1 MGLEAHNMTTPQVIT
16 YEILT
21 GYCSDTMQEF
31 HLVVFRHDTGRN
43 KRAQLRMRNTPES
56 DWSDP
61 LELKHLPGEPTHPS
75 AA

>member
-1 MGLEAHNMTTPQVIT
+1 
-16 YEILT
+16 
-21 GYCSDTMQEF
+21 MQEF
-31 HLVVFRHDTGRN
+31 HLVVFRHDTGRI